1 MVIHVRLR
9 SWHLLGVCLFAAVVA
24 WSVLG
29 AREVSAHDEH
39 DLIPQ
44 PGLIAVDNGG
54 ELLLVD
60 LDGTVVVNLGEGG
73 ASYAFRPGGAWSHDG
88 TLIVYSR
95 PRYVDDI
102 RMSQLVVAR
111 SDGSNPVVVS
121 DEASLGHWSP
131 TENHLLFRL
140 GDDAGWEVD
149 TTFLVNADGSG
160 RRALFQGLGGE
171 WSPDGKL
178 ISYFGYTS
186 SGESEWRIYELAAG
200 LDLQVDVPQGVNA
213 CPTGS
218 PWSPDSTRMLVTRT
232 VDPTTTTWTYD
243 VVSGTLTELLAD
255 ERACNWA
262 PKGTRIVYTV
272 ADPDKTAGEPVLR
285 LIDVDTMVVF
295 KVEVPDDDPN
305 ALPTGPIIWSP
316 SGDRLIVV
324 WEHGLEDSTVAVH
337 DTDGSIVWHSG
348 HVGWSYGYAEIEWAP
363 DGSGFLWD
371 HNGVLEFVSA
381 DGSARTTPIVGW
393 GPVWQPVFPQDIA
406 SSVFKSDLGWMWNER
421 ITRGCNPPFNDHV
434 CPQDPVTR
442 GQMAAFLVR
451 ALGLTDRLDDPFTD
465 DDNSIFESDI
475 EKLAAAGIT
484 RGCNPPANDMFCP
497 DHKVTREQMAAFL
510 VRAFGYTDD
519 GGGNLFTD
527 DDDSIFERDIDRLAT
542 AGVTKGCNPP
552 VNDRFCP
559 TGYVTRG
566 QMAAFLHRALG

>member
-1 MVIHVRLR
+1 LVQ
-9 SWHLLGVCLFAAVVA
+9 VCLFAAVVA

-29 AREVSAHDEH
+29 AREVSAHDDD

-60 LDGTVVVNLGEGG
+60 LDGTVVVNLGEGS
-73 ASYAFRPGGAWSHDG
+73 ATFAFRPGGAWSHDG

-95 PRYVDDI
+95 PPYVDDI

-121 DEASLGHWSP
+121 DEASLGYWSP

-140 GDDAGWEVD
+140 GDDVGWEVD

-160 RRALFQGLGGE
+160 RRVLFQGLGGA

-186 SGESEWRIYELAAG
+186 SSESEWRIYELATG

-213 CPTGS
+213 CLTGS

-232 VDPTTTTWTYD
+232 VYSITTTWIYD

-255 ERACNWA
+255 ERACSWA
-262 PKGTRIVYTV
+262 PRGNLVAYRPYTI
-272 ADPDKTAGEPVLR
+272 PDAEEEVR
-285 LIDVDTMVVF
+285 LIDVDTRVVTRL
-295 KVEVPDDDPN
+295 ETP
-305 ALPTGPIIWSP
+305 LGEELRWWRWSPTGDHLVVMKG
-316 SGDRLIVV
+316 SGWPEYEAFVYVNR
-324 WEHGLEDSTVAVH
+324 
-337 DTDGSIVWHSG
+337 TDGSVLWSSHDSG
-348 HVGWSYGYAEIEWAP
+348 VEGIGQTSHVVWAP
-363 DGSGFLWD
+363 DGSGFLIHETLGPETGWT
-371 HNGVLEFVSA
+371 FVSLSGKIYRRIF
-381 DGSARTTPIVGW
+381 DYSELWDLP
-393 GPVWQPVFPQDIA
+393 PFWQPVFPQDI
-406 SSVFKSDLGWMWNER
+406 STSVFKSDLGWLWNER

-442 GQMAAFLVR
+442 AQMAAFLVR

-497 DHKVTREQMAAFL
+497 DQKVTREQMAAFL

-527 DDDSIFERDIDRLAT
+527 DDESIFKKDIDRLAT

-552 VNDRFCP
+552 TNDLFCP
-559 TGYVTRG
+559 TSYVTRG